1 MLSYSIAIQARVS
14 TAIMDM
20 ATLISTTTKEFTEYT
35 GNSVTV
41 RASIQPL
48 LQQAMTASNIGVTRN
63 K

>member
-14 TAIMDM
+14 TAIMNM
-20 ATLISTTTKEFTEYT
+20 ATLISTTTKGFTEYT
-35 GNSVTV
+35 RNSVTV
-41 RASIQPL
+41 RASIPPL